1 VTEADKVLRELCERY
16 SAAVNASDAT
26 TYARLFTKD
35 AIRMPP
41 GSLPEY
47 GREMIQ
53 QGEQAD
59 YDVAKWNV
67 AFRPENVLEIADD
80 WLYGI
85 ANVEVKRVNHADG
98 ATSDVAL
105 TVTWLLNQQ
114 PSGEW
119 LIKRQMWNRKP
130 NPA

>member
-1 VTEADKVLRELCERY
+1 MSKADEVVQSVCQRY
-16 SAAVNASDAT
+16 SATVNASDSHA
-26 TYARLFTKD
+26 YGELFAVD

-41 GSLPEY
+41 GALPEH
-47 GREMIQ
+47 GRAQIQ

-67 AFRPENVLEIADD
+67 TISPHDALSITED
-80 WLYGI
+80 WVYGI
-85 ANVEVKRVNHADG
+85 GDVEVEIVPHAGG

-105 TVTWLLNQQ
+105 TVTWLLERQ
-114 PSGEW
+114 PSGDW

-130 NPA
+130 E

>member
-1 VTEADKVLRELCERY
+1 MSEADDVLQSMCHSY
-16 SAAVNASDAT
+16 SSAVNASDSL
-26 TYARLFTKD
+26 TYSRLFTED

-41 GSLPEY
+41 GGYPEY
-47 GREMIQ
+47 GPEQIR

-59 YDVAKWNV
+59 YDAAKWNV
-67 AFRPENVLEIADD
+67 TFSPRDALSISEH

-85 ANVEVKRVNHADG
+85 ADVEVNMVAHADG
-98 ATSDVAL
+98 ATSNFRL
-105 TVTWLLNQQ
+105 TVTWLLNRQ

-130 NPA
+130 ER